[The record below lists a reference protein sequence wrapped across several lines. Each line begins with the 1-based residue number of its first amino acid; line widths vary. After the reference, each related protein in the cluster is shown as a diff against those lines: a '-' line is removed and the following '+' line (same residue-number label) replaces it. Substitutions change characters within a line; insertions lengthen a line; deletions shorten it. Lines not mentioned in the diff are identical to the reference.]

1 MVYLL
6 RWCILLPLRQVVF
19 PAENNKAQI
28 LDMNQMTRQFLC
40 SYASLNSPSSDMLL
54 LATIVPR

>member
-6 RWCILLPLRQVVF
+6 RWCILLSLRQVVF

-28 LDMNQMTRQFLC
+28 LDTNQMTHQFFRSC
-40 SYASLNSPSSDMLL
+40 ASLYSPSPDMLL